1 MIRIGTAGWS
11 IPRDQAAAFPGE
23 GTHLERYARVL
34 PCAEINSSFKR
45 PHRREIY
52 AKWAAQTPRAFRFAV
67 KLPRAITHETRLRG
81 ARSSIAD
88 FLDQV
93 GGLGRRLGP
102 LLVQLPPSLDFEA
115 RIAGRFFTLMRQL
128 HTGDIVC
135 EPRHPSWF
143 SAAAESL
150 LVRHRIARVAADP
163 AVMPEAALPA
173 GHRAIAYFRLHG
185 SPRMYWSRYDAAQL
199 DAWIARML
207 QFKEQSEV
215 WCVFDNTAGNFAL
228 DNALAVSVGVNA
240 ARRPRGA
247 ALKRRR

>member
-1 MIRIGTAGWS
+1 M
-11 IPRDQAAAFPGE
+11 
-23 GTHLERYARVL
+23 L

-45 PHRREIY
+45 THRREIY
-52 AKWAAQTPRAFRFAV
+52 AKWAAQTPRTFRFAV
-67 KLPRAITHETRLRG
+67 KLPREITHQTRLRG

-88 FLDQV
+88 FLEQV

-102 LLVQLPPSLDFEA
+102 LLVQLPPSLHFEA
-115 RIAGRFFTLMRQL
+115 RIAGRFFALMRKQ
-128 HTGDIVC
+128 HGGGIVC

-199 DAWIARML
+199 DAWIGRML
-207 QFKEQSEV
+207 QFKVQSEV

-228 DNALAVSVGVNA
+228 NNALAVSVGVNA
-240 ARRPRGA
+240 ARSPRGA